1 MNKAAA
7 IFSVS
12 FLLALFCVFSGLPAF
27 AQSSTITIKEDG
39 NVSGTDR
46 IQRLGNIYTMT
57 GDISGSI
64 QVQKSNVVLDGA
76 GYTLRGRGS
85 VGVDLSNGR
94 GQDPSRPE
102 VSNVTVRNLRVINF
116 SRGIE
121 VANTDNNMVVGNYVG
136 YCDTGINIMGMQ
148 NSVLVA
154 NNTIANNVN
163 GLSISYTSSS
173 QTIKWNNMIND
184 VVSSNNFII
193 VWYATPP
200 MIDSNYW
207 SDYHGADS
215 NHDGIGDSPYVIGE
229 GVKDDHPLMSQIR
242 MSISILPDDMDTTP
256 GVSIL
261 SPANT
266 SYAAVGN
273 SYITVPLTF
282 ETDISLS
289 WVGYSLDGG
298 ANVTG
303 VNGTS
308 IELPVNS
315 ESLTLYANGTSGN
328 WAVPVTVYFT
338 VAWNGGTPPPEPFP
352 WLPVAAVSVAVA
364 TVIALIAVVYV
375 RKHKREGVKAQELA

>member
-1 MNKAAA
+1 MNKAAK

-46 IQRLGNIYTMT
+46 IQRLGNIYTLT

-64 QVQKSNVVLDGA
+64 QIQKSNVVLDGA
-76 GYTLRGRGS
+76 GFTLRGRGS

-102 VSNVTVRNLRVINF
+102 ISNVTIRTLRVINF

-121 VANTDNNMVVGNYVG
+121 VANTDNNTLLGNYVA

-163 GLSISYTSSS
+163 GLSITYSSGS

-193 VWYATPP
+193 VWYAAPP

-207 SDYHGADS
+207 SDYHGTDA
-215 NHDGIGDSPYVIGE
+215 NHDGIGDSLYVIGE
-229 GVKDDHPLMSQIR
+229 GIKDDHPLMSQIK
-242 MSISILPDDMDTTP
+242 MSLSILPDDIDTAP
-256 GVSIL
+256 VVSIL

-273 SYITVPLTF
+273 SYTTVPLTF
-282 ETDISLS
+282 EADVLLS

-315 ESLTLYANGTSGN
+315 ESLTLYANDTAGN

-352 WLPVAAVSVAVA
+352 WLPVAAAVVAVA
-364 TVIALIAVVYV
+364 AVVAIGLLVYV
-375 RKHKREGVKAQELA
+375 KKRRR